1 VRRLPPCEKVSRVVK
16 VHVLDTGRVKIHRRQ
31 VDPYPRDS
39 MRLLATLA
47 DRQWTEWLSVWSF
60 AIEHPEGPVVV
71 DAGQDP
77 DFVPPRWDIYVRLAV
92 RFDATDA
99 DRLETRVREA
109 GLDPGAVRHHVFT
122 HLHVDHVGAGPL
134 PGARAVLGAAEWR
147 AATARGA
154 RLRGYMRPG
163 IDDPQTIDGDH
174 DLYGDGSIRLLATPG
189 HTAGHQSVLVTPSEG
204 PRVLIAGD
212 AVYSEAALISR
223 TIDGVGVAPDRARAS
238 IDRLREIC
246 SEAPTVVAPT
256 HDTGAA
262 QRVAAGQVTTL

>member
-1 VRRLPPCEKVSRVVK
+1 VVK

-31 VDPYPRDS
+31 VDPHPRDAL
-39 MRLLATLA
+39 RLPATLV

-60 AIEHPEGPVVV
+60 AIEHPEGTVVV

-77 DFVPPRWDIYVRLAV
+77 DYVAPRWDVYVRLAV
-92 RFDATDA
+92 RFDATEA
-99 DRLETRVREA
+99 DRLEARLREA
-109 GLDPGAVRHHVFT
+109 GLDPAAVRHHVFT

-134 PGARAVLGAAEWR
+134 PGARVVLGAREWA

-154 RLRGYMRPG
+154 RLRGYLRAG
-163 IDDPQTIDGDH
+163 IEDPQTVDGDH

-212 AVYSEAALISR
+212 AVYSEAALIAG
-223 TIDGVGVAPDRARAS
+223 TIDGVGVAPDRARES

-246 SEAPTVVAPT
+246 REAPTVVAPT
-256 HDTGAA
+256 HDTAAA
-262 QRVAAGQVTTL
+262 QRVAAGQVTEP

>member
-1 VRRLPPCEKVSRVVK
+1 VVK

-31 VDPYPRDS
+31 VDPHPRDA
-39 MRLLATLA
+39 MRLVATLA

-60 AIEHPEGPVVV
+60 AIEHPQGTVVV

-77 DFVPPRWDIYVRLAV
+77 DFVAPRWDAYVRLAV
-92 RFDATDA
+92 RFDATEA
-99 DRLETRVREA
+99 DRLEARVRQA
-109 GLDPGAVRHHVFT
+109 GLDPAAVRHHVFT

-134 PGARAVLGAAEWR
+134 PGAEVVLGAPEWR

-163 IDDPQTIDGDH
+163 IHEPRTVDGDH
-174 DLYGDGSIRLLATPG
+174 DLYGDGAIRLLATPG
-189 HTAGHQSVLVTPSEG
+189 HTAGHQSVLVTPDEG

-212 AVYSEAALISR
+212 AVYSEAALLASR
-223 TIDGVGVAPDRARAS
+223 IDGVGVAPDRARAS
-238 IDRLREIC
+238 IERLREVVR
-246 SEAPTVVAPT
+246 EAPTVVAPT

-262 QRVAAGQVTTL
+262 RRVSTGQVTKL